1 MRGTQQRPRSFIL
14 QVLIV
19 NLIGFRMALETEGI
33 MEEWAWLRTQTSAC
47 GEKAYPGCVAARL
60 LWAFLSFLLL

>member
-19 NLIGFRMALETEGI
+19 SLIGFRMALETEGI
-33 MEEWAWLRTQTSAC
+33 MEEWAWLRTQTSVC
-47 GEKAYPGCVAARL
+47 GEKAYRGCVAA
-60 LWAFLSFLLL
+60 